1 MAKLTATFDLQ
12 DKITRKL
19 RKIQGNA
26 ERLQRAANGPLIFD
40 AEDRTERVMRR
51 IDRSASRLTGRSR
64 SLEVGLD
71 DRVSNG
77 LHSIRQQTED
87 LTEGSHEVTVSVNDQ
102 ATPRFRLIRGG
113 LSDLNRSHAEPT
125 VSVRDHASSEL
136 DEIRRH
142 VSDVDG
148 EHAEPT
154 VSIKDKASA
163 ALDAIEAKLDGLK
176 NATITLAVGGG
187 LSAGAIMGSGKSA
200 MSQDAYVS
208 ATSKVSKKD
217 AARMTDQIYY
227 DNKAGGSR
235 EEVSLSL
242 RTLSQQ
248 TGASKKALA
257 ELTESSSKIAQLMN
271 ADQAEVD
278 RAFSSMYNNLKM
290 SGKDSG
296 DLIAYVYRNAGD
308 QADDLLDTMNE
319 YSSTFKDMKLTGG
332 QIANAMIKGTKGGA
346 RNFDNLADSMRE
358 FNIRRTEM
366 SDSQVDAFK
375 SLFGAKE
382 TEKMFKGFKDGSI
395 SGQESLFKVADALS
409 KVKDKTKRAS
419 IATELIGTQ
428 YEDLKQ
434 PMLDMAEGIGTSAK
448 TTGELE
454 RSFSQLR
461 DNNPMT
467 PINDAMRDFE
477 SISKDMG
484 TSLLTGLGPAFDKI
498 DSFLN
503 SKEGQEKLKEIKK
516 DITDLGEAIGDKL
529 NVAIEWTVNHWD
541 DLKTAFKV
549 VIPSLIGLIAYLKI
563 LRPLLKGIGTVGSDA
578 AGVIRKLIP
587 NRTPGGDPN
596 TRSGRRNGKVARG
609 SGRRGG
615 SSGSASSPTSLP
627 RSGSLTCCCC
637 SGIGGSDRNRKGRGK
652 NASGRRG
659 NPTSVNPSNRSIT
672 VSSEQLERRRS
683 GRTAADPVRSAGSR
697 AIVNTTRSELRAAG
711 RATGGASKFGKV
723 LSPLK
728 SVGKFAKGIPLL
740 GTALAATDLLGM
752 NKENAGEKVGSF
764 AGNLGGAA
772 AGGAAG
778 AAIGSVVPVV
788 GTAVGGVVGS
798 IAGGIGGSD
807 LGSSI
812 GKWFDDGGASKAWD
826 GIVDGAGN
834 AVDWIEDTWSDFSDW
849 FMDNVWTP
857 VSDWA
862 GDKIDK
868 ITDKFEDAKKWLT
881 DTWNDVSSWFVDN
894 VWTPIYNTAVP
905 IINLVVGAFLFAW
918 DGIKALWKIVST
930 WFMDN
935 VWNPLVDGVTD
946 AADWIWTKINDAWTW
961 ISDTWSTVSTWFM
974 DNVWNP
980 ISNAVAT
987 VAGWIQAHID
997 YARIW
1002 IQLKWLQVA
1011 TWFYDNV
1018 WNPISNAVSN
1028 VANWI
1033 WTKINEAWTF
1043 ISELWSTVS
1052 TWFMDNVWTPVSDAV
1067 TNAANWIWTKLNE
1080 AWTWIS
1086 DKWSA
1091 VSAWFSENVWNP
1103 IVSKVE
1109 DAKKSISEKFES
1121 AKTAVTDAWKGV
1133 KTWFTKNVGDPLGEI
1148 ADGIKEKFED
1158 TFWWVIKLKGL
1169 ADAGGEIIGNII
1181 GRGEEATGLH
1191 QKRSGKSSSGKNS
1204 SGGGG
1209 IGLAQSQP
1217 SAPTSIF
1224 PKQKSVLEAERNAT
1238 GGFITKPT
1246 ISWIGEAG
1254 KEFVIPVD
1262 NNKGRGKMLL
1272 SQAAS
1277 KLGMSVVDDMASASS
1292 ANGEAAV
1299 SPLAGGSTVSATVS
1313 PTIDTSSLNEQAAS
1327 FGQQFTQGFDQGI
1340 GDNVVSM
1347 DAWKQ
1352 KNVGQPMKNLIS
1364 YSPNYGKQVVNGYA
1378 NGQNS
1383 TATGTDGFL
1392 QTKVKTPFQNTVN
1405 KSSSW
1410 GTGTIK
1416 GFASGQNSSQTGT
1429 DQYVNTH
1436 VNKPFLK
1443 SKESSNGWGTGMI
1456 GNFVSGMNSKGS
1468 EVHEA
1473 AKELAKKVEK
1483 AFREE
1488 LDIHSPSRVMMSLGR
1503 FASVGVV
1510 KGLDSVDV
1518 KKYAEKQAGSL
1529 AAAYSGMGAVGGNV
1543 KQWLMAAMMATKTP
1557 LSWLP
1562 GLMTIAKFES
1572 GGNPNAI
1579 NLWDSNAKAGNPSQ
1593 GLMQTVPTTFNAHKA
1608 PGMGNIRNPIHNA
1621 AAAIGY
1627 IKSRYGSIDNVPGIK
1642 SLRRG
1647 GPYVGYANGGLITR
1661 EQIARV
1667 GEGNKRE
1674 WIIPEERGIRG
1685 RYLLAQAAKAL
1696 GMEVT
1701 DPVQKGQT
1709 ELSSGQVTAAT
1720 TGSQQTT
1727 VTAAGGKEVVIQFNG
1742 DQHFHNDQD
1751 MNSLVAKIKQ
1761 ALVEELE
1768 QDINIGTK
1776 GVVAFD

>member
-1 MAKLTATFDLQ
+1 MAKLTARFDLE
-12 DKITRKL
+12 DKVSKKLKRIHKGFQMVEKKVKTINRQIKISIKAEDQAFYKL
-19 RKIQGNA
+19 RKINDYIVLKFA
-26 ERLQRAANGPLIFD
+26 K
-40 AEDRTERVMRR
+40 
-51 IDRSASRLTGRSR
+51 
-64 SLEVGLD
+64 SLEIKVVLDDQATAGLDVIEHKLKRLPKERNINVSLIEHVTDAYKKIRKMLSGNQFSVGLF
-71 DRVSNG
+71 
-77 LHSIRQQTED
+77 
-87 LTEGSHEVTVSVNDQ
+87 VNDQ
-102 ATPRFRLIRGG
+102 ITPATKRILGYLQKNLKNG
-113 LSDLNRSHAEPT
+113 Y
-125 VSVRDHASSEL
+125 SVKL
-136 DEIRRH
+136 KVIDEITKTVNRITALLSH
-142 VSDVDG
+142 FEKTYTVKLKVVD
-148 EHAEPT
+148 EITKT
-154 VSIKDKASA
+154 VNRIT
-163 ALDAIEAKLDGLK
+163 ALL
-176 NATITLAVGGG
+176 
-187 LSAGAIMGSGKSA
+187 
-200 MSQDAYVS
+200 
-208 ATSKVSKKD
+208 
-217 AARMTDQIYY
+217 
-227 DNKAGGSR
+227 
-235 EEVSLSL
+235 
-242 RTLSQQ
+242 
-248 TGASKKALA
+248 
-257 ELTESSSKIAQLMN
+257 
-271 ADQAEVD
+271 
-278 RAFSSMYNNLKM
+278 
-290 SGKDSG
+290 
-296 DLIAYVYRNAGD
+296 
-308 QADDLLDTMNE
+308 
-319 YSSTFKDMKLTGG
+319 
-332 QIANAMIKGTKGGA
+332 
-346 RNFDNLADSMRE
+346 
-358 FNIRRTEM
+358 
-366 SDSQVDAFK
+366 
-375 SLFGAKE
+375 
-382 TEKMFKGFKDGSI
+382 
-395 SGQESLFKVADALS
+395 
-409 KVKDKTKRAS
+409 
-419 IATELIGTQ
+419 
-428 YEDLKQ
+428 
-434 PMLDMAEGIGTSAK
+434 
-448 TTGELE
+448 
-454 RSFSQLR
+454 
-461 DNNPMT
+461 
-467 PINDAMRDFE
+467 RDFE
-477 SISKDMG
+477 KTYTVNIIAKEK
-484 TSLLTGLGPAFDKI
+484 LAADKI
-498 DSFLN
+498 N
-503 SKEGQEKLKEIKK
+503 EKKPEEKK
-516 DITDLGEAIGDKL
+516 NWFMQTLEDFG
-529 NVAIEWTVNHWD
+529 
-541 DLKTAFKV
+541 TAFKDK
-549 VIPSLIGLIAYLKI
+549 VIEKI
-563 LRPLLKGIGTVGSDA
+563 LDSLFEKIPWLKKNDNEENTPDHAPGNTQSNEKVDKRNTGQRCCCCCCGCGGNSSESKA
-578 AGVIRKLIP
+578 NKRYKKRK
-587 NRTPGGDPN
+587 
-596 TRSGRRNGKVARG
+596 
-609 SGRRGG
+609 
-615 SSGSASSPTSLP
+615 SPTSA
-627 RSGSLTCCCC
+627 GT
-637 SGIGGSDRNRKGRGK
+637 
-652 NASGRRG
+652 
-659 NPTSVNPSNRSIT
+659 
-672 VSSEQLERRRS
+672 S
-683 GRTAADPVRSAGSR
+683 GRT
-697 AIVNTTRSELRAAG
+697 LRVPG
-711 RATGGASKFGKV
+711 EVLQRRQSGASGENATSGRNSGSKFRNWLGSMRSTATDSSKWGKV
-723 LSPLK
+723 LTPLK
-728 SVGKFAKGIPLL
+728 GLGKFAKGIPLL

-788 GTAVGGVVGS
+788 GTAAGGVVGS

-807 LGSSI
+807 IGSSI

-826 GIVDGAGN
+826 GIVDGAKN
-834 AVDWIEDTWSDFSDW
+834 AVDWIKDTWSDFSDW

-862 GDKIDK
+862 GDKIDM
-868 ITDKFEDAKKWLT
+868 ITKKFEDAKKWLT
-881 DTWNDVSSWFVDN
+881 DTWNDVSS
-894 VWTPIYNTAVP
+894 
-905 IINLVVGAFLFAW
+905 
-918 DGIKALWKIVST
+918 

-974 DNVWNP
+974 DNVWTP
-980 ISNAVAT
+980 VSDAVTTA
-987 VAGWIQAHID
+987 A
-997 YARIW
+997 
-1002 IQLKWLQVA
+1002 L
-1011 TWFYDNV
+1011 
-1018 WNPISNAVSN
+1018 
-1028 VANWI
+1028 WI

-1052 TWFMDNVWTPVSDAV
+1052 TWFMDNVWNPLSNAVTTAATWVWTKLNEAWTFISELWSTVSTWFMDNVWKPVSDAV

-1121 AKTAVTDAWKGV
+1121 AKKAVKDAWKGIEN
-1133 KTWFTKNVGDPLGEI
+1133 WFRENVGDPLSDI
-1148 ADGIKEKFED
+1148 ADGIKEKFQD
-1158 TFWWVIKLKGL
+1158 TFAWVIKLQEL
-1169 ADAGGEIIGNII
+1169 AGAGGRFINNLI
-1181 GRGEEATGLH
+1181 GRGEDATG
-1191 QKRSGKSSSGKNS
+1191 KSGKSSSGKNS

-1209 IGLAQSQP
+1209 IAGLVQSQS

-1224 PKQKSVLEAERNAT
+1224 PKQKSVLERNAT
-1238 GGFITKPT
+1238 GGYITKPT

-1292 ANGEAAV
+1292 AGGETAV
-1299 SPLAGGSTVSATVS
+1299 SPLAGGASVSATVA
-1313 PTIDTSSLNEQAAS
+1313 PTVDTSSLNEQAAS

-1347 DAWKQ
+1347 DTWKQ

-1364 YSPNYGKQVVNGYA
+1364 YTPNYGKQVVNGYA

-1410 GTGTIK
+1410 GSGTIK

-1436 VNKPFLK
+1436 VNKPFLR

-1456 GNFVSGMNSKGS
+1456 GNFVSGMTSKAS

-1518 KKYAEKQAGSL
+1518 KKYAEKQAGTL

-1557 LSWLP
+1557 LSWLS
-1562 GLMTIAKFES
+1562 GLMTIAQYES
-1572 GGNPNAI
+1572 GGNPNSI

-1593 GLMQTVPTTFNAHKA
+1593 GLMQTIPTTFNAHKA
-1608 PGMGNIRNPIHNA
+1608 PGMGNIRNPVHNA

-1647 GPYVGYANGGLITR
+1647 GPYVGYANGGLITK

-1685 RYLLAQAAKAL
+1685 RYLLQRAAQAL

-1701 DPVQKGQT
+1701 DPSRTQQS
-1709 ELSSGQVTAAT
+1709 ELSSGQVSAAVT
-1720 TGSQQTT
+1720 SGGRQTVQT
-1727 VTAAGGKEVVIQFNG
+1727 VGTKEIKIEFNG
-1742 DQHFHNDQD
+1742 DQHFHNGQD
-1751 MNSLVAKIKQ
+1751 ADSLAAKIKQ
-1761 ALVEELE
+1761 ALLDEL
-1768 QDINIGTK
+1768 QKDINTGAK

>member
-1 MAKLTATFDLQ
+1 MTARFDL
-12 DKITRKL
+12 
-19 RKIQGNA
+19 
-26 ERLQRAANGPLIFD
+26 
-40 AEDRTERVMRR
+40 ED
-51 IDRSASRLTGRSR
+51 
-64 SLEVGLD
+64 
-71 DRVSNG
+71 
-77 LHSIRQQTED
+77 
-87 LTEGSHEVTVSVNDQ
+87 
-102 ATPRFRLIRGG
+102 
-113 LSDLNRSHAEPT
+113 
-125 VSVRDHASSEL
+125 
-136 DEIRRH
+136 
-142 VSDVDG
+142 
-148 EHAEPT
+148 
-154 VSIKDKASA
+154 
-163 ALDAIEAKLDGLK
+163 
-176 NATITLAVGGG
+176 
-187 LSAGAIMGSGKSA
+187 
-200 MSQDAYVS
+200 
-208 ATSKVSKKD
+208 KVSKKLKRIHKGFQMVEKKVKTINRQIKISIK
-217 AARMTDQIYY
+217 AEDQAFYRLRKINDYIVLKFAKSLEVKVVL
-227 DNKAGGSR
+227 DDQATAGLDVIEQKLKR
-235 EEVSLSL
+235 LPKERNITVSLIDHATDAYKKL
-242 RTLSQQ
+242 KKMLSGNQF
-248 TGASKKALA
+248 SVDLFV
-257 ELTESSSKIAQLMN
+257 N
-271 ADQAEVD
+271 DQVTPATK
-278 RAFSSMYNNLKM
+278 RILGYLQKNLKKGY
-290 SGKDSG
+290 SVKLKVIDE
-296 DLIAYVYRNAGD
+296 ITKTVNRITA
-308 QADDLLDTMNE
+308 LL
-319 YSSTFKDMKLTGG
+319 
-332 QIANAMIKGTKGGA
+332 
-346 RNFDNLADSMRE
+346 
-358 FNIRRTEM
+358 
-366 SDSQVDAFK
+366 
-375 SLFGAKE
+375 
-382 TEKMFKGFKDGSI
+382 
-395 SGQESLFKVADALS
+395 
-409 KVKDKTKRAS
+409 
-419 IATELIGTQ
+419 
-428 YEDLKQ
+428 
-434 PMLDMAEGIGTSAK
+434 
-448 TTGELE
+448 
-454 RSFSQLR
+454 
-461 DNNPMT
+461 
-467 PINDAMRDFE
+467 RDFE
-477 SISKDMG
+477 KTYTVNITAKEK
-484 TSLLTGLGPAFDKI
+484 LAADKI
-498 DSFLN
+498 N
-503 SKEGQEKLKEIKK
+503 EKKPEEKK
-516 DITDLGEAIGDKL
+516 NWFMQLLEDFG
-529 NVAIEWTVNHWD
+529 
-541 DLKTAFKV
+541 TAFKDK
-549 VIPSLIGLIAYLKI
+549 VIDKI
-563 LRPLLKGIGTVGSDA
+563 LDWLFEK
-578 AGVIRKLIP
+578 IP
-587 NRTPGGDPN
+587 GFKKNDNETNTPNHAPGN
-596 TRSGRRNGKVARG
+596 TQSNDKVDKRNTGRRCCCCCC
-609 SGRRGG
+609 GG
-615 SSGSASSPTSLP
+615 GGNRSRSKANKRYKKRKSPTSA
-627 RSGSLTCCCC
+627 RT
-637 SGIGGSDRNRKGRGK
+637 
-652 NASGRRG
+652 
-659 NPTSVNPSNRSIT
+659 
-672 VSSEQLERRRS
+672 S
-683 GRTAADPVRSAGSR
+683 GRT
-697 AIVNTTRSELRAAG
+697 LRVPG
-711 RATGGASKFGKV
+711 EVLRRRQGGASRENATSGRNSGSKFRNWFGSMRSVATDSSKWGKV
-723 LSPLK
+723 LTPLK
-728 SVGKFAKGIPLL
+728 GLGKFAKGIPLL

-752 NKENAGEKVGSF
+752 NKDNAGEKVGSF
-764 AGNLGGAA
+764 AGNLGGAV

-826 GIVDGAGN
+826 GIVDGAKN
-834 AVDWIEDTWSDFSDW
+834 AVDWISDTWSDFSDW
-849 FMDNVWTP
+849 FTDNVWTP

-894 VWTPIYNTAVP
+894 VWTPLYNTAVP

-918 DGIKALWKIVST
+918 DGIQALWKIVST

-987 VAGWIQAHID
+987 VAGWIQDHID

-1018 WNPISNAVSN
+1018 WNPINTAVSN

-1033 WTKINEAWTF
+1033 WTK
-1043 ISELWSTVS
+1043 
-1052 TWFMDNVWTPVSDAV
+1052 
-1067 TNAANWIWTKLNE
+1067 LND

-1091 VSAWFSENVWNP
+1091 VSTWFSENVWNP

-1121 AKTAVTDAWKGV
+1121 AITAVKDAWKDV
-1133 KTWFTKNVGDPLGEI
+1133 EKWFTENVGDPLGDI
-1148 ADGIKEKFED
+1148 ADGIKKKFEK
-1158 TFWWVIKLKGL
+1158 TFWWIIKLKGL

-1181 GRGEEATGLH
+1181 GRGEEATGFST
-1191 QKRSGKSSSGKNS
+1191 KKSGKSSSGKNN

-1209 IGLAQSQP
+1209 INGLVQSQS

-1224 PKQKSVLEAERNAT
+1224 PKQKSVLETEKNAT
-1238 GGFITKPT
+1238 GGYITKPT

-1292 ANGEAAV
+1292 AGGGTAV

-1313 PTIDTSSLNEQAAS
+1313 PTVDTSSLNEQSAS

-1340 GDNVVSM
+1340 DDNVVSM

-1364 YSPNYGKQVVNGYA
+1364 YSPNYGKQLVNGYA

-1436 VNKPFLK
+1436 VNKPFVR
-1443 SKESSNGWGTGMI
+1443 SKESSNGWGSGMI
-1456 GNFVSGMNSKGS
+1456 GNFVSGMTSKAS
-1468 EVHEA
+1468 DVHEA

-1529 AAAYSGMGAVGGNV
+1529 AAAYSGMGAAGGNV

-1557 LSWLP
+1557 LSWLS
-1562 GLMTIAKFES
+1562 GLMTIAQYES
-1572 GGNPNAI
+1572 GGNPNSI

-1593 GLMQTVPTTFNAHKA
+1593 GLMQTIPTTFNAHKA

-1642 SLRRG
+1642 SLKRG
-1647 GPYVGYANGGLITR
+1647 GPYVGYANGGLITK

-1685 RYLLAQAAKAL
+1685 RYLLQKAAQAL

-1701 DPVQKGQT
+1701 DPSQSQQP
-1709 ELSSGQVTAAT
+1709 ELSSGQVSAVTSGTRQTIQTAGT
-1720 TGSQQTT
+1720 
-1727 VTAAGGKEVVIQFNG
+1727 KEIKIEFNG
-1742 DQHFHNDQD
+1742 DQHFHNGQD
-1751 MNSLVAKIKQ
+1751 ADSLVAKMKQ
-1761 ALVEELE
+1761 ALLDEL
-1768 QDINIGTK
+1768 QKDINTGTK

>member
-1 MAKLTATFDLQ
+1 MAKLTATFDLH
-12 DKITRKL
+12 DKMTKKL

-26 ERLQRAANGPLIFD
+26 ERLQRAANGPLIFEAD
-40 AEDRTERVMRR
+40 DRTQRTIRR
-51 IDRSASRLTGRSR
+51 IDRSASQLTRRPR
-64 SLEVGLD
+64 SLDVRLD
-71 DRVSNG
+71 DQASGG
-77 LHSIRQQTED
+77 LTRIRRQTED
-87 LTEGSHEVTVSVNDQ
+87 ITEGEHEVRVSVEDR
-102 ATPRFRLIRGG
+102 ATPRLRLIRGS
-113 LSDLNRSHAEPT
+113 LSDLDRSDTAPT
-125 VSVRDHASSEL
+125 VSVRDRASGDLNSL
-136 DEIRRH
+136 RH
-142 VSDVDG
+142 RVSDLDG
-148 EHAEPT
+148 SEATPT
-154 VSIKDKASA
+154 VSIRDKASA
-163 ALDAIEAKLDGLK
+163 ALDAIEKRLDGLK
-176 NATITLAVGGG
+176 TVTITLAAAGG
-187 LSAGAIMGSGKSA
+187 LSGGAIMNLGKNA
-200 MSQDAYVS
+200 MAQDAYVS
-208 ATSKVSKKD
+208 ATSNVSKKD
-217 AARMTDQIYY
+217 AARMTDDIFYK
-227 DNKAGGSR
+227 NKVGGSR
-235 EEVSLSL
+235 EEVSSALKG
-242 RTLSQQ
+242 LSQL
-248 TGASKKALA
+248 TGASDRALA
-257 ELTESSSKIAQLMN
+257 ELTESSSKVAQLMN

-278 RAFSSMYNNLKM
+278 RAFSAMYNNLKM
-290 SGKDSG
+290 TGKESG
-296 DLIAYVYRNAGD
+296 DTIAYIYRNAGD

-366 SDSQVDAFK
+366 SDNQVAAFEQ
-375 SLFGAKE
+375 LFGGKE
-382 TEKMFKGFKDGSI
+382 TQKMFKGFKDGSI

-409 KVKDKTKRAS
+409 KVKDKTKRAA

-434 PMLDMAEGIGTSAK
+434 PILDMAEGIGTSAK
-448 TTGELE
+448 TTGELN
-454 RSFSQLR
+454 RSFTQLR
-461 DNNPMT
+461 NNNPMT
-467 PINDAMRDFE
+467 PVNDALRDFE

-498 DSFLN
+498 SDFLN
-503 SKEGQEKLKEIKK
+503 SKEGKEKLKEIKA

-529 NVAIEWTVNHWD
+529 NKAIEFTVNHWD
-541 DLKTAFKV
+541 ELKTAFKV
-549 VIPSLIGLIAYLKI
+549 VVPPLIGLIAYLKI
-563 LRPLLKGIGTVGSDA
+563 LRPLLKGIGTAGGDA
-578 AGVIRKLIP
+578 ARVIKSLIP
-587 NRTPGGDPN
+587 TRSPSASADPN
-596 TRSGRRNGKVARG
+596 TRSGRRNGR
-609 SGRRGG
+609 SGRR
-615 SSGSASSPTSLP
+615 SPTSIA
-627 RSGSLTCCCC
+627 RSGSLTGCCCA
-637 SGIGGSDRNRKGRGK
+637 GGFGGEGR
-652 NASGRRG
+652 ASGRQGGPARR
-659 NPTSVNPSNRSIT
+659 NPTRGTISVPADRLGR
-672 VSSEQLERRRS
+672 QS
-683 GRTAADPVRSAGSR
+683 GRTGSGSGAGRVGVSTTRTELRSAGQ
-697 AIVNTTRSELRAAG
+697 
-711 RATGGASKFGKV
+711 ASSKMGKILKP
-723 LSPLK
+723 LSG
-728 SVGKFAKGIPLL
+728 VGKFAKGIPLL
-740 GTALAATDLLGM
+740 GTALAATGLIGM
-752 NKENAGEKVGSF
+752 NKDNAGEKLGSF
-764 AGNLGGAA
+764 GGNMAGAA
-772 AGGAAG
+772 AGGATG

-826 GIVDGAGN
+826 GIVDGAEK
-834 AVDWIEDTWSDFSDW
+834 AVDWISDTWSDFSDW
-849 FMDNVWTP
+849 FMDNVWNP

-868 ITDKFEDAKKWLT
+868 ITKKFEDAKKWLT

-935 VWNPLVDGVTD
+935 VWDPLVDGVTD
-946 AADWIWTKINDAWTW
+946 AADWIWKKINDAWKW
-961 ISDTWSTVSTWFM
+961 ISDVWSTVSTWFM
-974 DNVWNP
+974 DNVWTP
-980 ISNAVAT
+980 VSDAVTTA
-987 VAGWIQAHID
+987 
-997 YARIW
+997 
-1002 IQLKWLQVA
+1002 
-1011 TWFYDNV
+1011 
-1018 WNPISNAVSN
+1018 
-1028 VANWI
+1028 ANWI
-1033 WTKINEAWTF
+1033 WTKLNEAWTF
-1043 ISELWSTVS
+1043 ISGLWSTVS

-1067 TNAANWIWTKLNE
+1067 TTAANWIWTKLNE

-1121 AKTAVTDAWKGV
+1121 AKKAVKDAWNGISE
-1133 KTWFTKNVGDPLGEI
+1133 WFSENVGDPLEKI
-1148 ADGIKEKFED
+1148 ADGIKKKFED

-1181 GRGEEATGLH
+1181 GRGEEATGLTT
-1191 QKRSGKSSSGKNS
+1191 KKSGKSSSGKNT

-1209 IGLAQSQP
+1209 IAGLVQSQ
-1217 SAPTSIF
+1217 SSGPTSIF
-1224 PKQKSVLEAERNAT
+1224 PKQKSVLEKNAT
-1238 GGFITKPT
+1238 GGYITKPT

-1277 KLGMSVVDDMASASS
+1277 KLGLSVVDDMASASS
-1292 ANGEAAV
+1292 AGGETAV
-1299 SPLAGGSTVSATVS
+1299 SPLAGGATVSATVS
-1313 PTIDTSSLNEQAAS
+1313 PTVDTSSLNEQATS

-1352 KNVGQPMKNLIS
+1352 KNIGQPFNNLIS

-1378 NGQNS
+1378 KGQN
-1383 TATGTDGFL
+1383 TTTTGTDGFL
-1392 QTKVKTPFQNTVN
+1392 QSKVKTPYQATVN

-1410 GTGTIK
+1410 GTGTVK
-1416 GFASGQNSSQTGT
+1416 GFAAGQNGSQTGT
-1429 DQYVNTH
+1429 SQYVSTH
-1436 VNKPFLK
+1436 VEKPFLR

-1456 GNFVSGMNSKGS
+1456 GNFVSGMTSKGS

-1562 GLMTIAKFES
+1562 GLMTIAQHES
-1572 GGNPNAI
+1572 GGNPNSI

-1642 SLRRG
+1642 SLRHG
-1647 GPYVGYANGGLITR
+1647 GPYVGYANGGLITK

-1685 RYLLAQAAKAL
+1685 RYLLGQAANAL
-1696 GMEVT
+1696 GMEVS
-1701 DPVQKGQT
+1701 DPAQTGQA
-1709 ELSSGQVTAAT
+1709 ELSSGQLNAAT
-1720 TGSQQTT
+1720 SGSTRT
-1727 VTAAGGKEVVIQFNG
+1727 PVAVSGGKEVVIQFNG

-1751 MNSLVAKIKQ
+1751 TESLIEKIKQ
-1761 ALVEELE
+1761 ALINELE

-1776 GVVAFD
+1776 GVVAYD